1 DGIRDGHVTGV
12 QTCALPISRRRCRTT
27 LVIAEAHSL
36 VLLPSVRS
44 SFWSHRQELY
54 PHTTACFCCASC
66 ASVGMIVHFISPQ
79 DKGMGRHLD
88 ISPTAEQRPFC
99 LLAQCLEANA
109 SNLDI
114 STILCDSGGN

>member
-1 DGIRDGHVTGV
+1 
-12 QTCALPISRRRCRTT
+12 
-27 LVIAEAHSL
+27 

-54 PHTTACFCCASC
+54 PHITACFCC

-88 ISPTAEQRPFC
+88 ISPTAERRPFC
-99 LLAQCLEANA
+99 LLAECLEANA

>member
-1 DGIRDGHVTGV
+1 MQKSI
-12 QTCALPISRRRCRTT
+12 
-27 LVIAEAHSL
+27 VIAEAHSL
-36 VLLPSVRS
+36 VLLSSVRS

-54 PHTTACFCCASC
+54 PHITACFCC

-79 DKGMGRHLD
+79 DKGMRRHLD

-99 LLAQCLEANA
+99 LLAECFEANA

>member
-1 DGIRDGHVTGV
+1 SLLRTT
-12 QTCALPISRRRCRTT
+12 QTWSRSTTPSLIKDESDSSRRRCRTT

-54 PHTTACFCCASC
+54 PHTTACFCCAS
-66 ASVGMIVHFISPQ
+66 VGMIVHFISPQ

-88 ISPTAEQRPFC
+88 IRSEDHTSELQSRVDLVC
-99 LLAQCLEANA
+99 RL
-109 SNLDI
+109 
-114 STILCDSGGN
+114 

>member
-1 DGIRDGHVTGV
+1 MNRTPREGV
-12 QTCALPISRRRCRTT
+12 AGRRQ
-27 LVIAEAHSL
+27 LFAEAHSL

-88 ISPTAEQRPFC
+88 ISPTASRDPSVC
-99 LLAQCLEANA
+99 WLSA
-109 SNLDI
+109 SKLTR
-114 STILCDSGGN
+114 SEERRVGKEGRSRWSPYH